1 MKRVST
7 LIVCIL
13 SILAGCDETVDE
25 KQELDEIDPKE
36 LPDTVALQDDF
47 TREFIV
53 SPEEVE
59 EVYYLFE
66 SKTGGY
72 TMWYPKNAKL
82 SQTYYQKKKDYFE
95 ALHVGGYND
104 QTTGDSFYIRATYG
118 DSKDTKDTDIYL
130 YLLSSSIH
138 YDGEYEKVETDDKII
153 YFATMKNITNNKTK
167 KQKG

>member
-1 MKRVST
+1 MN
-7 LIVCIL
+7 
-13 SILAGCDETVDE
+13 DEQNLT
-25 KQELDEIDPKE
+25 EIDAQK

-47 TREFIV
+47 TREFIA

-59 EVYYLFE
+59 EGYYLFE

-82 SQTYYQKKKDYFE
+82 SPTYYQKKKDYFE

-167 KQKG
+167 NKKASAYRFFGLIKSNDSDQALR